1 MSTFLSPEELAVCKK
16 HNVNLKDN
24 FLIIR
29 DKETGEILNAANNL
43 VLHKGRTL
51 ALRKLFNILPSGVN
65 QDTMN
70 QRSVCLF
77 GIGSGGT
84 PVSNPFQPTPP
95 TSLDSD
101 LNTRIPFRIIDT
113 TRGTR
118 LTAEEQNIYTDQ
130 ANEGT
135 TQKFFKK
142 AFNSVELVT
151 NPDQDE
157 VYVKIGLEI
166 NEKDARGGLISE
178 LAVYSAKKAGN
189 VYTDYEVFSR
199 ITFQTES
206 LNESTNKALLINYYV
221 YC

>member
-1 MSTFLSPEELAVCKK
+1 MSTFLSPEELAVCNK

-24 FLIIR
+24 FIIIR
-29 DKETGEILNAANNL
+29 DKHTGEVLSAANNL

-51 ALRKLFNILPSGVN
+51 ALRKLFNVLPAGVN
-65 QDTMN
+65 QDTFN

-101 LNTRIPFRIIDT
+101 LNTKIALRVVDSSRGDRLDT
-113 TRGTR
+113 
-118 LTAEEQNIYTDQ
+118 EEQSLYTDGVT
-130 ANEGT
+130 EGSA
-135 TQKFFKK
+135 QKFYKK
-142 AFNSVELVT
+142 TFNSIELVS

-166 NEKDARGGLISE
+166 SEKDARGALVSE
-178 LAVYSAKKAGN
+178 LAIYSAKKAAN
-189 VYTDYEVFSR
+189 VYTDYEIFSR